1 MNFIICKLYFN
12 KTIKREVNM
21 ELDFGCDNFN
31 EGDVWSYKE
40 NVCLRALIRW
50 DCNRLGETWSEGLT
64 DIMLKLR
71 IE

>member
-1 MNFIICKLYFN
+1 
-12 KTIKREVNM
+12 M